1 MEEKEEDDDDEEEED
16 VDPILKGHFETRGN
30 KVKRRS
36 SYAASAVMSNWQ
48 VWLES
53 MPRNTTGHVFQSE
66 FA

>member
-36 SYAASAVMSNWQ
+36 SYAASAVMSN
-48 VWLES
+48 
-53 MPRNTTGHVFQSE
+53 
-66 FA
+66 